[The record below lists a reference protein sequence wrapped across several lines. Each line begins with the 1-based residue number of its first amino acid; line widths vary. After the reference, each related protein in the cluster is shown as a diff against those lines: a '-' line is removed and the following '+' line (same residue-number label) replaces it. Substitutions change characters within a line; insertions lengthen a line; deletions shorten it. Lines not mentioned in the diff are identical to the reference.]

1 VDTTDEMTFDGSIES
16 AISQLIQPETEEQ
29 PAETAEIEEVEED
42 EEDYEDEGE
51 EGEEPEEEGEDDV
64 EDTEDAGSEEP
75 KTFSVKVDGVEK
87 RVTLEDLKQ
96 GYSGQQYVQQGM
108 QQVAEMRKQFEQIAG
123 DFLNEREQA
132 KAIFAQVQNMQV
144 PSPPV
149 PPNEDNF
156 TSDPIGFLEAQMKY
170 SREAKEHQEKIAE
183 VQQALTGNSKAEEQV
198 RNAYLQ
204 REMETLRQVIPDF
217 ADPEKAQ
224 NLRNNMFKVSQETY
238 GFDPQEISA
247 ITDSRVLRVLHDAM
261 QFRAA
266 QGGKEQ
272 AIKKAKA
279 KPRRTVKPGAKKTS
293 SNRDSQA
300 KARSNLKRSGSIQDA
315 MSLILEG
322 N

>member
-1 VDTTDEMTFDGSIES
+1 
-16 AISQLIQPETEEQ
+16 
-29 PAETAEIEEVEED
+29 
-42 EEDYEDEGE
+42 
-51 EGEEPEEEGEDDV
+51 
-64 EDTEDAGSEEP
+64 
-75 KTFSVKVDGVEK
+75 
-87 RVTLEDLKQ
+87 
-96 GYSGQQYVQQGM
+96 
-108 QQVAEMRKQFEQIAG
+108 
-123 DFLNEREQA
+123 
-132 KAIFAQVQNMQV
+132 
-144 PSPPV
+144 
-149 PPNEDNF
+149 
-156 TSDPIGFLEAQMKY
+156 
-170 SREAKEHQEKIAE
+170 
-183 VQQALTGNSKAEEQV
+183 
-198 RNAYLQ
+198 
-204 REMETLRQVIPDF
+204 METLRQAIPDF

>member
-1 VDTTDEMTFDGSIES
+1 MDTTDEMTFDGSIES
-16 AISQLIQPETEEQ
+16 AISQLVQPEPEEQ
-29 PAETAEIEEVEED
+29 PEETAEIEEV

-51 EGEEPEEEGEDDV
+51 EGEEPEEDDEDDV

-75 KTFSVKVDGVEK
+75 TTFSVKVDGVEK

-108 QQVAEMRKQFEQIAG
+108 QQVADMRKQFEQIAG

-149 PPNEDNF
+149 PP
-156 TSDPIGFLEAQMKY
+156 DPSLAENDPFRYNAE
-170 SREAKEHQEKIAE
+170 EAKYKVAATEYQQRIAE
-183 VQQALTGNSKAEEQV
+183 VQQALAGNSKAEEQV

-279 KPRRTVKPGAKKTS
+279 KPKRTVKPGAKRTT

-315 MSLILEG
+315 MSLILNEG

>member
-1 VDTTDEMTFDGSIES
+1 MTFDGSIES

-75 KTFSVKVDGVEK
+75 TTFSVKVDGVEK

-170 SREAKEHQEKIAE
+170 SREAKEHQ
-183 VQQALTGNSKAEEQV
+183 ALTGNSKAEEQV

-204 REMETLRQVIPDF
+204 REMETLRQAIPDF